1 MGIFSGIIKW
11 FNTPFPHSD
20 NTVEF
25 KENSSPF
32 DDFVV
37 IDVETTG
44 LSAYKDKV
52 IQVAAVRYIHHK
64 MSGRFASYVNPGRSI
79 PKEASRI
86 NGITNDMV
94 RSAPKF
100 EAIQDKYF
108 SFVKRSPLVVG
119 YNVKFDLQFLSA
131 ESGMDLFSAWRHV
144 DVLSLAR
151 EALPMLP
158 NYKLSTVSQHIGF
171 NANFHD
177 ALADCRACGQV
188 LNYLC
193 SKGLI
198 SIEYI
203 LDTLEPST
211 PVSQP
216 VQKSAYSNPYIEC
229 ELSDEDFETAYGL
242 WSQGEEKRINGD
254 IEAALHLFDSAH
266 EMGYTAPVIYE
277 SYAKAYRKLR
287 DYEKE
292 ISILDEAI
300 SHSSGPIADSFLHR
314 KTRAEELMLAQQ
326 RREAAIAQRV
336 LERKRKA
343 ELRRKRQEMEATK
356 PKKSGKR
363 AVIQYADDGRIIKE
377 FESVSSAAK
386 ELGITPKGI
395 RDAASGR
402 QKHAGGFCWRYAS
415 PDIATCDIQQ
425 TVSTSSINSD
435 NPFLEKI

>member
-1 MGIFSGIIKW
+1 MGIFSSLIQW
-11 FNTPFPHSD
+11 FNTPFSHSD
-20 NTVEF
+20 NTAEI
-25 KENSSPF
+25 KESSSPF

-52 IQVAAVRYIHHK
+52 IQVAAVRYINHK
-64 MSGRFASYVNPGRSI
+64 MSGKFISYVNPGRSI
-79 PKEASRI
+79 PREASHV

-100 EAIQDKYF
+100 EAIQNKYF
-108 SFVKRSPLVVG
+108 SFIEQSPLVVG
-119 YNVKFDLQFLSA
+119 YNVKFDLRFLSA
-131 ESGMDLFSAWRHV
+131 ESGMDLFSTWRHI

-151 EALPMLP
+151 DTLPMLP

-177 ALADCRACGQV
+177 ALADCRACGEV

-193 SKGLI
+193 GKGLI
-198 SIEYI
+198 STEYI

-211 PVSQP
+211 PASQP

-229 ELSDEDFETAYGL
+229 EMNKEDFETAYEF
-242 WSQGEEKRINGD
+242 WSEGEKERINGD
-254 IEAALHLFDSAH
+254 IKAALRFFDSAR

-277 SYAKAYRKLR
+277 SYAKVYRKLR

-292 ISILDEAI
+292 ISILNEAI
-300 SHSSGPIADSFLHR
+300 SHSSGPIADNFLHR
-314 KTRAEELMLAQQ
+314 KTRAEELMLVQQ
-326 RREAAIAQRV
+326 RRETAIAQRV

-343 ELRRKRQEMEATK
+343 ELRRKKQEMADAK
-356 PKKSGKR
+356 PKKSNKR
-363 AVIQYADDGRIIKE
+363 AVIQYADDGTIIKE
-377 FESVSSAAK
+377 FESVASAAK
-386 ELGITPKGI
+386 ESGITPKGI

-415 PDIATCDIQQ
+415 PDIADG
-425 TVSTSSINSD
+425 
-435 NPFLEKI
+435 E

>member
-1 MGIFSGIIKW
+1 MGIFSGIIQW
-11 FNTPFPHSD
+11 FNTPFSHSE
-20 NTVEF
+20 NTEES
-25 KENSSPF
+25 KTKSLL

-52 IQVAAVRYIHHK
+52 IQVAAVRYINHK
-64 MSGRFASYVNPGRSI
+64 MSDRFVSYVNPGRSI
-79 PKEASRI
+79 PREASRV
-86 NGITNDMV
+86 NGITSSTV
-94 RSAPKF
+94 RSAPSFDK
-100 EAIQDKYF
+100 IRDKYF
-108 SFVKRSPLVVG
+108 SFIEQSPLVIG
-119 YNVKFDLQFLSA
+119 YNVRFDLKFLAA
-131 ESGMDLFSAWRHV
+131 ESGVDLSSSWKHI

-151 EALPMLP
+151 EALPLLP

-171 NANFHD
+171 NTNFHD
-177 ALADCRACGQV
+177 ALADCRACGEV

-198 SIEYI
+198 STEYI

-211 PVSQP
+211 SVSQP
-216 VQKSAYSNPYIEC
+216 VQKSAYSNPYISC
-229 ELSDEDFETAYGL
+229 EMSKEDFETAYEF
-242 WSQGEEKRINGD
+242 WSDGEEERINGD
-254 IEAALHLFDSAH
+254 IKAALRLFDSAR

-277 SYAKAYRKLR
+277 SYAKAYRKLK

-300 SHSSGPIADSFLHR
+300 SHSSGPIADNFLHR

-326 RREAAIAQRV
+326 RRETAIAQRV

-343 ELRRKRQEMEATK
+343 ELRRKRQEMEAAK

-415 PDIATCDIQQ
+415 PDIA
-425 TVSTSSINSD
+425 NG
-435 NPFLEKI
+435 E